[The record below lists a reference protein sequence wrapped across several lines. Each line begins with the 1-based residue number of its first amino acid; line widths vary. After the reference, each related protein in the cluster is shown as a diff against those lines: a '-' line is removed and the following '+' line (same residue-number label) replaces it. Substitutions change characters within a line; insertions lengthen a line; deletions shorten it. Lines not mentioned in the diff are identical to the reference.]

1 MKISQIAYSLIVLI
15 ASVVILTYG
24 QGLLIPFI
32 LAFILWFIIK
42 ELRDLLRK
50 IKFIREKIALWI
62 VSVFS
67 ALVVSGILGFAIR
80 MLSLNIQQI
89 TTVLPEYQAN
99 MSKILHLLNDLTGM
113 DVAESLKGFYKNFN
127 LTDIISKLISSITNI
142 FSNAFMILLYT
153 LFFFLEEFAFR
164 NKIKAI
170 YPNPEKYHQVHEM
183 IAKVDKSV
191 GQYLLLKT
199 FVSILTGFLSY
210 IALLII
216 GVEAPLFWAF
226 LIFVLNY
233 IPTIGSLI
241 GTTFPAIFALLQ
253 FGEVVPFVAVLIVVG
268 IIQVIIGNI
277 VEPKLMGDS
286 LNISSLVVILT
297 LSFWGSIWGITGMIL
312 SVPITVIMI
321 IVFAEFPQTRF
332 IAILLSDEGKVD
344 SPHQN
349 QIIQN

>member
-1 MKISQIAYSLIVLI
+1 MKISQIAYSLIILI

-24 QGLLIPFI
+24 KDLFIPFI
-32 LAFILWFIIK
+32 LAFLLWFIIK

-50 IKFIREKIALWI
+50 IRFVREKLPIWLMSA
-62 VSVFS
+62 FS
-67 ALVVSGILGFAIR
+67 ALVVSSILGFTIR
-80 MLSLNIQQI
+80 MLSSNIQQLSL
-89 TTVLPEYQAN
+89 VLPEYEGN
-99 MSKILHLLNDLTGM
+99 VSRILVSLNDLFGINI
-113 DVAESLKGFYKNFN
+113 AESAKGFYENFD
-127 LTDIISKLISSITNI
+127 LTEIISSLISSITGI
-142 FSNAFMILLYT
+142 FSDAFMILLYT
-153 LFFFLEEFAFR
+153 LFFFLEEVTFG
-164 NKIKAI
+164 NKIKAV
-170 YPNPEKYHQVHEM
+170 YPGADRYEQMHEL

-191 GQYLLLKT
+191 GQYLVLKT
-199 FVSILTGFLSY
+199 IVSVLTGLLSY

-233 IPTIGSLI
+233 IPTIGSLV

-253 FGEVVPFVAVLIVVG
+253 FGDLVPFVAVLIVVG
-268 IIQVIIGNI
+268 IIQVVIGNI
-277 VEPKLMGDS
+277 VEPKIMGDS

-332 IAILLSDEGKVD
+332 IAIMLSDEGKVE
-344 SPHQN
+344 SAKKKKLT
-349 QIIQN
+349 

>member
-1 MKISQIAYSLIVLI
+1 MKISQIAYSLIILI

-24 QGLLIPFI
+24 KDLFIPFI
-32 LAFILWFIIK
+32 LAFLLWFIIK

-50 IKFIREKIALWI
+50 IRFVREKLPIWLMSA
-62 VSVFS
+62 FS
-67 ALVVSGILGFAIR
+67 ALVVSSILGFTIR
-80 MLSLNIQQI
+80 MLSSNIQQLSL
-89 TTVLPEYQAN
+89 VLPEYEGN
-99 MSKILHLLNDLTGM
+99 VSRILVSLNDLFGINI
-113 DVAESLKGFYKNFN
+113 AESAKGFYENFD
-127 LTDIISKLISSITNI
+127 LTEIISSLISSITGI
-142 FSNAFMILLYT
+142 FSDAFMILLYT
-153 LFFFLEEFAFR
+153 LFFFLEEVTFR
-164 NKIKAI
+164 NKIKAV
-170 YPNPEKYHQVHEM
+170 YPGADRYEQMHEL

-191 GQYLLLKT
+191 GQYLVLKT
-199 FVSILTGFLSY
+199 IVSVLTGLLSY

-233 IPTIGSLI
+233 IPTIGSLV

-253 FGEVVPFVAVLIVVG
+253 FGDLVPFVAVLIVVG
-268 IIQVIIGNI
+268 IIQVVIGNI
-277 VEPKLMGDS
+277 VEPKIMGDS

-332 IAILLSDEGKVD
+332 IAIMLSDEGKVE
-344 SPHQN
+344 SAKKKKLT
-349 QIIQN
+349 